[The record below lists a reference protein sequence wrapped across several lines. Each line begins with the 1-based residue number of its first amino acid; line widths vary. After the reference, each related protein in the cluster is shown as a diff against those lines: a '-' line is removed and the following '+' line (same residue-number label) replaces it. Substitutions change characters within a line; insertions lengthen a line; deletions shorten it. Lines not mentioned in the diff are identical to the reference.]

1 MALYN
6 KDINMEHEMTD
17 TEILTRI
24 NSLKTKHE
32 LLKRELIDLTVVM
45 ENKEN
50 EMLEIES
57 EYAALISKII

>member
-1 MALYN
+1 
-6 KDINMEHEMTD
+6 MTE

-32 LLKRELIDLTVVM
+32 LLKRELIDLVVIM

-57 EYAALISKII
+57 EYAALISKMI